1 MTATSR
7 EEWLALRNTGIGGS
21 DAGTV
26 LGVNR
31 YKQPLELYKEK
42 RGELVPDDISDKLAV
57 RIGHGLEDFVAQ
69 LYTQETGQR
78 VERCN
83 TLLRHPQHQWMLGNV
98 DRLVWEGD
106 KRPQHR
112 GEIRTRK
119 LLECKTT
126 LSKFIDS
133 EEWGPG
139 GTDQVPIHYLAQ
151 CQHYMAVTG
160 AEHCDLAVLMAG
172 PDFRIYPIARD
183 DDLIASMIEREG
195 EFWERV
201 QSGAEPELVYEHP
214 STSDLIAKLYPGTD
228 GQTIDLPPEAAH
240 WKTVM
245 DEAKEQAKLYEAVA
259 TGAKNHFLN
268 LMKSAAIGRLP
279 DGTGF
284 TRKVIKRDGYTVDPV
299 QYVDFRFA
307 KKLKDAA

>member
-7 EEWLALRNTGIGGS
+7 EEWLALRQTGLGGS

-26 LGVNR
+26 LGVNK

-83 TLLRHPQHQWMLGNV
+83 TLLRHSRHQWMLGNV

-112 GEIRTRK
+112 GEIRTRR

-133 EEWGPG
+133 EEWGPS

-160 AEHCDLAVLMAG
+160 AEQCDLAVLMSG
-172 PDFRIYPIARD
+172 PDFRIYPIRRD
-183 DDLIASMIEREG
+183 EELIADMIEHEG
-195 EFWERV
+195 AFWDRV
-201 QSGAEPELVYEHP
+201 LSGAEPDLLYEHP
-214 STSDLIAKLYPGTD
+214 TTTGLLTKLYPGTD
-228 GQTIDLPPEAAH
+228 GSEIVLPDSAAH
-240 WKTVM
+240 WHAVLK
-245 DEAKEQAKLYEAVA
+245 ESSALAKEYEQQTESAR
-259 TGAKNHFLN
+259 NHLKR
-268 LMKSAAIGRLP
+268 LMGSAAVGRLP
-279 DGTGF
+279 DGSCW
-284 TRKVIKRDGYTVDPV
+284 TRKQVSRKPYSVDAV
-299 QYVDFRFA
+299 TYIDFRHT
-307 KKLKDAA
+307 KPKEAA